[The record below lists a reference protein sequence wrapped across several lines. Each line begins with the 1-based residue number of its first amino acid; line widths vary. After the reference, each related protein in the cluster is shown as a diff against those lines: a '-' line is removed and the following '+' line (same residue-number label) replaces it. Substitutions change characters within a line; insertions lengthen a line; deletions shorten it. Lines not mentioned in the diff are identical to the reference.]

1 MTASFWSSTREVG
14 EPQLRWAGEG
24 LRREVWGKAYHRL
37 MKFLQVIVGMAL
49 PLLAFLLFVFDD
61 GWSALVVRLLIV
73 GAGIAQ
79 AFITYRTVKSA
90 AQARAA
96 KKVEMNDQLS
106 PLAYTLARIPAAS
119 GLVQR
124 RTAIVSFLTKT
135 VATCVSLTDEERSRA
150 TFYEVI
156 EEAGSRVFVPAG
168 SSGRGDPAKSRFKEG
183 DGADGAVVWAKA
195 VAGEP
200 TFVEDWR
207 KDPPE
212 HFDVSRTDRKYLTF
226 ITVPVV
232 TYDGPVG
239 LLTVNGPNPGDLTS
253 SDVETMQMLAD
264 LCAAAIGM
272 GDGKCPPMGG
282 H

>member
-1 MTASFWSSTREVG
+1 
-14 EPQLRWAGEG
+14 
-24 LRREVWGKAYHRL
+24 
-37 MKFLQVIVGMAL
+37 MKLLQVIVGVAL

-61 GWSALVVRLLIV
+61 GWPELVVRVLIV
-73 GAGIAQ
+73 VAGVAQ
-79 AFITYRTVKSA
+79 AVITYRTVKSA

-106 PLAYTLARIPAAS
+106 PLAYKLARIPAAG
-119 GLVQR
+119 GLRDR
-124 RTAIVSFLTKT
+124 RTAIASFLTKT

-150 TFYEVI
+150 TFYEVL
-156 EEAGSRVFVPAG
+156 EDAGARVFVPSE
-168 SSGRGDPAKSRFKEG
+168 SSGRGDPAKSRFREG
-183 DGADGAVVWAKA
+183 DGADGDVVWAKA
-195 VAGEP
+195 VEGEP

-212 HFDVSRTDRKYLTF
+212 HFDLTRTDRKYLTF

-232 TYDGPVG
+232 THEGPVG
-239 LLTVNGPNPGDLTS
+239 LLTVNGPTPGDLTS
-253 SDVETMQMLAD
+253 SDVATMQMLAD